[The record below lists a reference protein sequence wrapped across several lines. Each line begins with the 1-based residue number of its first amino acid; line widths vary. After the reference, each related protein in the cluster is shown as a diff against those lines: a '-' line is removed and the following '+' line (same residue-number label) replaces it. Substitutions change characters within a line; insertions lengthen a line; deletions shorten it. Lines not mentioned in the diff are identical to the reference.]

1 MTLDIPINDELAE
14 WDRSSLMHPTTHLA
28 NHSRGDTPGR
38 IITGG
43 DGVYVT
49 DRDGNRVLDA
59 FAALYCV
66 NAGYGRTE
74 IADAMAKQAHEIA
87 YFHTFA
93 GHGNE
98 PAIRLAKMVMD
109 RAPDHMARV
118 YFGLSGSDAN
128 ETNVKFAWHYHIL
141 RGQPERKKIISRWRG
156 YHGSGVVSG
165 SLTGLAGYHARFHLP
180 LPGFLHTETPYYLR
194 RPDPD
199 MTEGDYLNHLIT
211 ALEDMIEREGPDTI
225 AAFIAEPIM
234 GTGGILPPPAGYWE
248 RVQKVLNKHEIL
260 LIADEVVTGFGR
272 MGEMFGSTYY
282 GIKPDFMTTAKGL
295 TSAYAPLSGSIL
307 SDRVVDVLSQ
317 GTDDHGVL
325 CHGWTYS
332 AHPVSAAAGVAT
344 LTLID
349 DLELIAQAAENGP
362 YIKQRL
368 QDAVGDH
375 PNVAEIRGD
384 GLLAAVELMEDPHAG
399 TFFPTMSVAPKVAEA
414 MLQRGV
420 ISRAMPEGDIMGF
433 APPLSITRDEI
444 DIAVTGLKDA
454 LHEVLES

>member
-1 MTLDIPINDELAE
+1 
-14 WDRSSLMHPTTHLA
+14 MHPTTHLA

-38 IITGG
+38 IIDGG
-43 DGVYVT
+43 EGVYVT
-49 DRDGNRVLDA
+49 DRDGNRLLDA

-74 IADAMAKQAHEIA
+74 IADAMSEQANKLA
-87 YFHTFA
+87 FFHSFA

-118 YFGLSGSDAN
+118 YFGLSRSDAN
-128 ETNVKFAWHYHIL
+128 ESNVKFAWHYHIL
-141 RGQPERKKIISRWRG
+141 RGEPQRKKIISRWRG
-156 YHGSGVVSG
+156 YHGSGLVSG

-180 LPGFLHTETPYYLR
+180 LPDFLHTEAPYYLR
-194 RPDPD
+194 RPDAD
-199 MTEGDYLNHLIT
+199 MTEADYVDHLILK
-211 ALEDMIEREGPDTI
+211 LEEMIEQEGPETI
-225 AAFIAEPIM
+225 AAFIGEPMM
-234 GTGGILPPPAGYWE
+234 GTGGILPPPAGYWG
-248 RVQKVLNKHEIL
+248 RVQEVLNRHHIL

-282 GIKPDFMTTAKGL
+282 GIKPDFMTIAKGL

-307 SDRVVDVLSQ
+307 SDRVVEVLSQ
-317 GTDDHGVL
+317 GTDEYGVL

-349 DLELIAQAAENGP
+349 ELGLLAQAAENGP
-362 YIKQRL
+362 FLKQSL
-368 QDAVGDH
+368 QQAVGDH
-375 PNVAEIRGD
+375 PNVAEVRGD
-384 GLLAAVELMEDPHAG
+384 GLLAAVELMDDPSTG
-399 TFFPTMSVAPKVAEA
+399 KFFPTMSVAPKVSEA
-414 MLQRGV
+414 MLRHGV

-444 DIAVTGLKDA
+444 DIVARGLKDA
-454 LHEVLES
+454 LYEVLGS